1 MSKRFFEL
9 SNAEMLALDNEALNT
24 AIRIEAIERGIQT
37 PITLSEQLRSSEWIG
52 YQKPAEAIQVWEI
65 HVKSRY
71 NYEQTGV
78 AYRTKEDAEKAMEGI
93 MTIERGYSNEPAKLK
108 VEEPRLVCVN
118 ISVAKSS
125 QKAVAFEAFTQ
136 DTEAFDKVV
145 DECVEHLRRLR
156 QREYN
161 TKVRAEK
168 KTEYLRLAAGNEQ
181 VARNFWAK
189 VEASAWDD
197 DQATEEP
204 VLSPKPD
211 PVPVPSI
218 VDDIFN

>member
-9 SNAEMLALDNEALNT
+9 SNAEMMALDSDGLNT
-24 AIRIEAIERGIQT
+24 AIRIEAIERGIQ
-37 PITLSEQLRSSEWIG
+37 PPVTLSEQLRNSEWIG
-52 YQKPAEAIQVWEI
+52 YQKPAEALQVWEI

-78 AYRTKEDAEKAMEGI
+78 AYRSKEEAERAMEGL
-93 MTIERGYSNEPAKLK
+93 MTIERGYGNEAPKLK
-108 VEEPRLVCVN
+108 SNEPRLVCVN
-118 ISVAKSS
+118 ISVARSS
-125 QKAVAFEAFTQ
+125 QKAVAFEEFTQ

-145 DECVEHLRRLR
+145 DECVEHLGRLR

-168 KTEYLRLAAGNEQ
+168 KTEYLRLAGGNEQ

-189 VEASAWDD
+189 VETSAWDD
-197 DQATEEP
+197 DHSTDEP
-204 VLSPKPD
+204 E
-211 PVPVPSI
+211 VPSAPAPAPTPSI
-218 VDDIFN
+218 DHDIFD